1 MRDRTVFFLVLLFAY
16 KEVGCVRLKYFILK
30 CDLNGN
36 NSEVQLL
43 LNVLLLNV
51 HSNDN
56 PSLAEFKVSFLHV
69 LRTEQL
75 TT

>member
-1 MRDRTVFFLVLLFAY
+1 MRDRTVSFLVLLFAY
-16 KEVGCVRLKYFILK
+16 KEVGCVGLKYFSLK

-43 LNVLLLNV
+43 LNV
-51 HSNDN
+51 HYNDN